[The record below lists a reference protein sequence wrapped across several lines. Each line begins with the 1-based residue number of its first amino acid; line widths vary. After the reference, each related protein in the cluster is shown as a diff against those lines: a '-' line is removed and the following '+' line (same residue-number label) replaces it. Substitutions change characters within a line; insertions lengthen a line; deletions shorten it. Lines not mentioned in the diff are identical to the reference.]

1 MNIAKYAKKR
11 LDIFVE
17 APALQ
22 QVIDA
27 LTAAGVQGYTVLEAT
42 SGQGHA
48 GHWRLDDSFNNA
60 TNILVKAVNGC
71 NHPGFKRSYCI
82 NAVIICTLP
91 ASLRKAG
98 ICISRSCHRKTF
110 TGITDLYSP

>member
-42 SGQGHA
+42 SGMGLA

-60 TNILVKAVNGC
+60 TNVLVVVCILDSAQVDKVVEVVFEIVQRQIGVLTVSDVMVVRPE
-71 NHPGFKRSYCI
+71 HF
-82 NAVIICTLP
+82 
-91 ASLRKAG
+91 
-98 ICISRSCHRKTF
+98 
-110 TGITDLYSP
+110 